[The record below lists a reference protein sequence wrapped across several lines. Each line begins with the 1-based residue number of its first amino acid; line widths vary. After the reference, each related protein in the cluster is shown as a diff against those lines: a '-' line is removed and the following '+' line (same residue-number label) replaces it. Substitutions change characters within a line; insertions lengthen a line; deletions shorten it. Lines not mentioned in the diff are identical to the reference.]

1 MQDTN
6 IVNNI
11 LMGNTNNE
19 ILGELKSLLESLKTQ
34 IVELEEK
41 VAELEASTGD
51 VPAET
56 PADIPAE
63 EPQPEA
69 ISFDDLDS
77 MPEVD
82 LSEFEAPAPVAAEV
96 AAPAVPDVVE
106 EAEKPVAEDLPAD
119 EDALSFFMTGEK
131 EDINKAMAKQVRKK
145 TVAEAMEAKMLWKTA
160 IPGGEVKDVRSAIS
174 LNDRV
179 LFINKLF
186 SENPA
191 EFQQAVSVINS
202 ASSLE
207 ELISYFT
214 EHYPQWDMD
223 SDLVFRFMM
232 AVRRKVRS

>member
-1 MQDTN
+1 
-6 IVNNI
+6 
-11 LMGNTNNE
+11 MGNTNNE

-51 VPAET
+51 APAET

-96 AAPAVPDVVE
+96 AAPAVPDVME
-106 EAEKPVAEDLPAD
+106 EAAIQAEETEKPIVEDLPAD

>member
-1 MQDTN
+1 
-6 IVNNI
+6 
-11 LMGNTNNE
+11 MGNTYNE
-19 ILGELKSLLESLKTQ
+19 ILGELKSLLGSLKMQ
-34 IVELEEK
+34 IAELEEK
-41 VAELEASTGD
+41 VSELEACTANAVAD
-51 VPAET
+51 APAEI
-56 PADIPAE
+56 PAEIPAE
-63 EPQPEA
+63 EPQAEA

-82 LSEFEAPAPVAAEV
+82 LSEFDTFAPEV
-96 AAPAVPDVVE
+96 ISEP
-106 EAEKPVAEDLPAD
+106 EKVSEPEDDLP
-119 EDALSFFMTGEK
+119 FFMTGDK
-131 EDINKAMAKQVRKK
+131 VDVNTAIAKQVRKK

>member
-1 MQDTN
+1 
-6 IVNNI
+6 
-11 LMGNTNNE
+11 MGNTNNE